1 MSKEEN
7 LSQPK
12 PSETEEPK
20 GAADKLLLDGET
32 SDWSTLT
39 RDHRDCQTPSSID
52 HRIPTSQSCPA
63 TPRKTVQRK
72 RKRSESSEPQFFETT
87 RGEEVQVNR
96 VSVSTFEGLATSLM
110 RIAGINIRRR
120 SRGSAKTLIVERM
133 AMDGKADV

>member
-87 RGEEVQVNR
+87 RGEEVESFFRSNFKLSKVTR
-96 VSVSTFEGLATSLM
+96 S
-110 RIAGINIRRR
+110 RDHKRR
-120 SRGSAKTLIVERM
+120 STSMYKHQEEESR
-133 AMDGKADV
+133 